1 MMKSL
6 RTGSGLI
13 AGRFVI
19 RSIAAAAL
27 FFLAVAT
34 PLATD
39 AAGDTAP
46 ALRLEDCAGIASDAK
61 RLCYYDAAPEAL
73 KDFGNPA
80 EGEGGERELASKEQ
94 AGAYLTELWELD
106 EKTRGRKFPITPYR
120 SSYILPLTYNGSPND
135 AAVQEVDPGKELVPY
150 EVVFQISF
158 KVKLWEDVLGR
169 KADLWAAYTQISF
182 WQLYDFA
189 DSSPFRETDYE
200 PEILLNLRTD
210 YRILGLRGRFL
221 NLGFNHQSNGRT
233 EPLSRSWNRVV
244 ANAGFDRGPLALN
257 LSAWYRFPEK
267 EEDDDNPNIE
277 DYMGYGQ
284 LTAYWFQGKH
294 RLGVSLRNN
303 LDFRDNRGAIRLEW
317 AFPLFRTVSGYVQ
330 YFNGYGESLLDY
342 NAASNRIG
350 AGFVLK
356 DW

>member
-1 MMKSL
+1 MKTLL
-6 RTGSGLI
+6 RIGSKPLAGLL
-13 AGRFVI
+13 VI
-19 RSIAAAAL
+19 RSIALTAFLILAFTTTLAAD
-27 FFLAVAT
+27 T
-34 PLATD
+34 
-39 AAGDTAP
+39 AGDTAS
-46 ALRLEDCAGIASDAK
+46 AVRLKDCAGITYDAD

-73 KDFGNPA
+73 KEFGNPA
-80 EGEGGERELASKEQ
+80 EGEGGKRELASKEQ
-94 AGAYLTELWELD
+94 AGDYLTELWELD
-106 EKTRGRKFPITPYR
+106 EKTRVRKFPITPHR

-210 YRILGLRGRFL
+210 YRILGLRGRYL

-257 LSAWYRFPEK
+257 LSAWYRIPEK
-267 EEDDDNPNIE
+267 EGDDDNPNIE

-284 LTAYWFQGKH
+284 LTAYWFRGKH

-342 NAASNRIG
+342 NASSNRIG